1 MLPLKPYEKDYNVQM
16 DITVEMNLNQVI
28 IARDGYTYLD
38 FLSDIGGMQGML
50 ISLIALF
57 IGFWNYNH
65 LENYMVSNLFLYESG
80 IDDKSRG
87 MKQDKYS

>member
-1 MLPLKPYEKDYNVQM
+1 M

-50 ISLIALF
+50 ISLIAFF
-57 IGFWNYNH
+57 ISFWNYNH
-65 LENYMVSNLFLYESG
+65 LENYMVSNLYLYG
-80 IDDKSRG
+80 KDGDQG
-87 MKQDKYS
+87 QNLQ